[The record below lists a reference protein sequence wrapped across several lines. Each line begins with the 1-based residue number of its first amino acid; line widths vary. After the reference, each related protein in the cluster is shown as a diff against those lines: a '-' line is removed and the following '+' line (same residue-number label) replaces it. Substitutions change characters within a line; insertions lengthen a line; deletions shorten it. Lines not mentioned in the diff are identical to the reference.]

1 MSYYPNPMHTQS
13 SRGSSQAYSISQG
26 SVPQC
31 PTFKSPTRRR
41 VPQAPYSPSS
51 KWKVATG
58 RTHQLHSSV
67 SFDYPGQSRQ
77 GVSMRELSLRG
88 TSTPIQ
94 GAGDPVFSNTG
105 LQRIVFRIL
114 WPGYEHVEW
123 CRGIVVTSPN
133 GAPITRVALGNQI
146 AQNFA
151 RFMEKTQY
159 ETPSV
164 QDWMVGPSC
173 VRFEHLFLISLN
185 NVFEDSWQADIALDL
200 C

>member
-58 RTHQLHSSV
+58 RTHQLHSS
-67 SFDYPGQSRQ
+67 

-151 RFMEKTQY
+151 RFMEGYSPQKTQY

-164 QDWMVGPSC
+164 QDWM
-173 VRFEHLFLISLN
+173 HLFLISLN